1 MGPLVDSA
9 PGIGRDKS
17 SEGPQVQLRPQSFSP
32 DKVLK
37 NMSHR
42 KNFLKITKLE
52 RNQTIII
59 DIWYKE

>member
-9 PGIGRDKS
+9 PGIGRDKC

-42 KNFLKITKLE
+42 KNFLKNHKTGKKS
-52 RNQTIII
+52 N
-59 DIWYKE
+59 YHN